1 MKNVIIKGVYAVGM
15 HHWGQRSLQ
24 IDDVLYV
31 KNEPD
36 NHFDKN
42 AVAIF
47 KDREMTNRCAYLQ
60 KKYAKVLVRLFEE
73 NLPRG
78 LVYL

>member
-36 NHFDKN
+36 NHFDKMLSQFLKTEN
-42 AVAIF
+42 DKQMCLSSKGLCESFSAII
-47 KDREMTNRCAYLQ
+47 
-60 KKYAKVLVRLFEE
+60 
-73 NLPRG
+73 RG
-78 LVYL
+78 KLATWFGIP

>member
-60 KKYAKVLVRLFEE
+60 KKYAKV
-73 NLPRG
+73 
-78 LVYL
+78 

>member
-1 MKNVIIKGVYAVGM
+1 MYTNFHKTYFKKTMMNVIIKGIYAVGM

-36 NHFDKN
+36 NHFDN
-42 AVAIF
+42 F
-47 KDREMTNRCAYLQ
+47 
-60 KKYAKVLVRLFEE
+60 
-73 NLPRG
+73 
-78 LVYL
+78 